1 MKMKTTVHIDQFRQ
15 AFDDQERED
24 NFTYEGLGL
33 LFDYFEQLE
42 DDLGEEIE
50 LDVIAICCEFSEDTP
65 EEIADAYGIDL
76 SDCDDDEEKMEA
88 VVKYLEDKTSVA
100 GETDSTIVYR
110 QF

>member
-1 MKMKTTVHIDQFRQ
+1 MKTTVSVTQFRQ
-15 AFDDQERED
+15 AFDDHERED
-24 NFTYEGLGL
+24 NFTYQGLGV

-42 DDLGEEIE
+42 RETGQEIE
-50 LDVIAICCEFSEDTP
+50 LDVIAICCEFSEETP
-65 EEIADAYGIDL
+65 EEIADAYGLDL

-100 GETDSTIVYR
+100 GETESTIVYQ